1 MRCNLLFE
9 IWEASLNLNKL
20 IRKFDP
26 SHDDLKRPAAPKPTG
41 VDPRQMSLI
50 PE

>member
-1 MRCNLLFE
+1 LLFE
-9 IWEASLNLNKL
+9 IWQTSLKLNQL

-26 SHDDLKRPAAPKPTG
+26 SHDDLKRPGVLKAPA

-50 PE
+50 AE